1 LPIGNL
7 YKLSDSYNPLVEG
20 AMQSGKDLYG
30 DLERIEA
37 RKKKR
42 QPGLSSK
49 FFSIFGKKDEDDEEE
64 EDSVAK
70 E

>member
-1 LPIGNL
+1 
-7 YKLSDSYNPLVEG
+7 
-20 AMQSGKDLYG
+20 MHSGKDLYG

-42 QPGLSSK
+42 QPGLSSRI
-49 FFSIFGKKDEDDEEE
+49 FSIFGKKEEDDEEE
-64 EDSVAK
+64 DDPGAK

>member
-1 LPIGNL
+1 MHH
-7 YKLSDSYNPLVEG
+7 E
-20 AMQSGKDLYG
+20 KDLYG

-49 FFSIFGKKDEDDEEE
+49 FFSIFAKKEE
-64 EDSVAK
+64 EDGEDDPEAK

>member
-1 LPIGNL
+1 M
-7 YKLSDSYNPLVEG
+7 LSIAEG
-20 AMQSGKDLYG
+20 TMESGKDLYG

-37 RKKKR
+37 RAKRKR

-49 FFSIFGKKDEDDEEE
+49 IFSIFGKKDEDDEEGGE
-64 EDSVAK
+64 AK